1 MRTRPISCTQRVIP
15 SSSSVHDGL
24 SGTLAKSLVEVGTM
38 VLSEIVTGKR
48 LTTVLVNSLED
59 LLFSRHVSCSFLPIA
74 SR

>member
-1 MRTRPISCTQRVIP
+1 M
-15 SSSSVHDGL
+15 HDGL
-24 SGTLAKSLVEVGTM
+24 SGTLAESLVEVGTI

-59 LLFSRHVSCSFLPIA
+59 LLFSEYVSCSFPPVV